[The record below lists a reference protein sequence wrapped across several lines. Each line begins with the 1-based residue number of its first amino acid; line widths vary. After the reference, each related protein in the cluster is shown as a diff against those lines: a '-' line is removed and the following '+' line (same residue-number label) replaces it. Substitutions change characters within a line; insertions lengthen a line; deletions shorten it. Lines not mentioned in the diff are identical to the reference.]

1 MGSESTQKLPPN
13 LPEQSRKVMCML
25 YTVTRV
31 LLGGVGRGLPRGTR
45 KIVFCQKYASF
56 HFFHS
61 VANVLFFFQG
71 FETCQTPTFF
81 YFFENK
87 F

>member
-56 HFFHS
+56 HFFPF

-71 FETCQTPTFF
+71 FEICLTPTLL

>member
-13 LPEQSRKVMCML
+13 LPEQSREL

-31 LLGGVGRGLPRGTR
+31 VLGGVGWGLPRGTR
-45 KIVFCQKYASF
+45 KIIFCQKYASF
-56 HFFHS
+56 HFFPF

-71 FETCQTPTFF
+71 FEICLTPTLL